1 MSTRTSYQEAG
12 TLQRPGPIGRAVR
25 LLFGLGA
32 FYAVF
37 QAVKYRA
44 VLMETTLPDWSW
56 IPIVLIALYVF
67 PYVINLGWGRSWGRW
82 PQFTIVA
89 LLGFVAVVNFI
100 STGNL
105 WGKAPGSLLF
115 VWMAYTFAHLGLSFI
130 LSTVI
135 ATPGCE
141 MRAVPHLWML
151 LTGRATAEHHCPA
164 GPIDRLDRW
173 ELRLRR
179 RG

>member
-32 FYAVF
+32 FYALF

-44 VLMETTLPDWSW
+44 
-56 IPIVLIALYVF
+56 A
-67 PYVINLGWGRSWGRW
+67 
-82 PQFTIVA
+82 
-89 LLGFVAVVNFI
+89 
-100 STGNL
+100 
-105 WGKAPGSLLF
+105 
-115 VWMAYTFAHLGLSFI
+115 
-130 LSTVI
+130 
-135 ATPGCE
+135 
-141 MRAVPHLWML
+141 
-151 LTGRATAEHHCPA
+151 AEHHCPA

-173 ELRLRR
+173 ELGLRR